1 MQLKST
7 LTNLIPFL
15 AIPSTISLSL
25 TPRSPE
31 TQPSLTWTT
40 YLNPPYAVYD
50 PPNNYTFSPTT
61 FTLISGPENAILIDT
76 PLSINDS
83 EKVVSWIKSELAP
96 NNVTLK
102 YIYITHGHGD
112 HFFGLP
118 TILSHFPTATVIATA
133 GTIDH
138 AKEQLEPAQF
148 DNFWAPYFPNQIAP
162 QTETWNALP
171 DNGLFDLDGYAIQAI
186 EVGQTDTSNSTV
198 LHVPSLKLVVT
209 GDAVYGSCFQY
220 LQETST
226 PALRS
231 QWLRALVKIESLNP
245 EIVIPSHRQEWDD
258 FSTNNIART
267 REYLRSWEIEVLESI
282 GQQDLKRRVGD
293 VFPERIGDF
302 ILEISVEGAFPNVTT
317 TGNGTA

>member
-7 LTNLIPFL
+7 LPLLATLISPIL
-15 AIPSTISLSL
+15 SASLNSDIA
-25 TPRSPE
+25 PRSPE
-31 TQPSLTWTT
+31 SQPSLTWTT

-61 FTLISGPENAILIDT
+61 YTLISGPENAILIDT
-76 PLSINDS
+76 PLSVNDS
-83 EKVVSWIKSELAP
+83 EKVVTWIEKELAP

-102 YIYITHGHGD
+102 YVYITHGHGD

-118 TILSHFPTATVIATA
+118 TILSHFPSATVIATQ

-148 DNFWAPYFPNQIAP
+148 DTFWGPYFPNQIAP

-171 DNGLFDLDGYAIQAI
+171 SDGLFSLDGYAFQAI

-226 PALRS
+226 PALRAE
-231 QWLRALVKIESLNP
+231 WLKALIEVEKLEP

-258 FSTNNIART
+258 FSINNIART
-267 REYLRSWEIEVLESI
+267 REYLRSWEIELLESA
-282 GQQDLKRRVGD
+282 GRQDLKERVGA

-302 ILEISVEGAFPNVTT
+302 ILELSVEGGFPNAT
-317 TGNGTA
+317 NGTA